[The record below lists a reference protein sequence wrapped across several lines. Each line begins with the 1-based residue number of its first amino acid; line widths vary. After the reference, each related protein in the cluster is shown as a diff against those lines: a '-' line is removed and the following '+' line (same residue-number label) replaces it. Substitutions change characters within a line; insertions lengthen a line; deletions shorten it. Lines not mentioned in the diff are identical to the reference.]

1 MIACVGVEEIEVDSR
16 YGASFMKKKLQEK
29 QWNIG
34 DEFRFGHILSSR
46 CLWDIQME
54 LSSNQLDMNMKIQG
68 VVGTGE

>member
-16 YGASFMKKKLQEK
+16 YGASFMKKNCRKSS
-29 QWNIG
+29 G
-34 DEFRFGHILSSR
+34 TFGHILSSR